1 MKRIT
6 VRIREDLHL
15 WLVRKAGSEM
25 TKKER
30 QISLNSLIIAILER
44 AREIDEA
51 RDLSIEIE

>member
-6 VRIREDLHL
+6 VRIPEDLHL

-25 TKKER
+25 TKQER
-30 QISLNSLIIAILER
+30 QISVNSLITAILER

-51 RDLSIEIE
+51 RGLSIEIE